1 MLFELLNK
9 NRRALMKKSGFT
21 LAELLISLGITGVIT
36 ALMATAL
43 VTLQP
48 DQKKAIYLRNYDA
61 LTKAVKALAGNSR
74 LFPVCQD
81 NLNCQAHPL
90 FNTATGIDS
99 RFASIGAG
107 DGKLCKGL
115 SYMMNGQ
122 MLPQLNCENQ
132 PIAYSDGNWTPS
144 FRTYRTEWLVST
156 LRELNG
162 SSATYQSD
170 VYFDL
175 NGPEGPNCVYSDSC
189 QNPDRF
195 KFLVA
200 ADGTVI
206 PADPV
211 GQEYILKRKNW
222 RKSRLSI
229 AEDSTTKENLLA
241 NLRAFNLTPCHE
253 ESGGENVDDGY
264 DDHDEHYTLIPC
276 GAKLDGRIVN
286 CYTRKSFYQQIFR
299 AKYGEPI
306 PEYPILLDPQEF
318 EFDYPVA
325 SNLTIISNA
334 DHGASLSGKRNYS
347 SDTGNVFPY
356 NTKFV
361 TMLQE
366 CIIGAGETTGV
377 SNKFYIATPVYS
389 ADEISI
395 TRYAYKEPIKY
406 PTSFEEI
413 YNYNKRPDGSN
424 IYFSPEC
431 LSIESDH
438 TWQSNKENWVHHPY
452 GWGVGYY
459 GAFSRVTPIIDDKY
473 IYLEKAYKEN
483 DRYYSDGVGEVYYIR
498 YGGILNYD
506 YDEHPEV
513 PKLVNDIWN
522 IDSPYTNRHK
532 KYIKEQI
539 RNGKDVSIIPIIM
552 NSGYYEPMSAKW
564 LDFTKK

>member
-1 MLFELLNK
+1 
-9 NRRALMKKSGFT
+9 MKKSGFT

-36 ALMATAL
+36 ALIATAL

-222 RKSRLSI
+222 RKSKLSI

-241 NLRAFNLTPCHE
+241 NLRTFNLTPCHE
-253 ESGGENVDDGY
+253 ESGGNNGNSDPNAPN
-264 DDHDEHYTLIPC
+264 EHFLYIPC
-276 GAKLDGRIVN
+276 GLHFAGIIIN
-286 CYTRKSFYQQIFR
+286 CYSKESIYKDSISFTDNFS
-299 AKYGEPI
+299 KL
-306 PEYPILLDPQEF
+306 EYPVLLGPEIF
-318 EFDYPVA
+318 SFDYPVA
-325 SNLTIISNA
+325 SKLLIERYSPEPFIIEIKDGIGGGVSFDLFEETELVITSSTININTSNGIENEFYFERHMEPNEVKIEYPRSFEDIKNRLKYQFVCVGEFMDNCAYRVSYEERFLKNIEFARLEAGSRSNQVRGYAGAEHKCTPLKDNRYVYLYKTFDIKQELSDDVLELYYAIYGKIPELSSNASEYDKYKHFINELINTDDNTGYYKEFREGLKKDLNDGYNVIISIK
-334 DHGASLSGKRNYS
+334 GLKGTSGNYS
-347 SDTGNVFPY
+347 WIN
-356 NTKFV
+356 
-361 TMLQE
+361 
-366 CIIGAGETTGV
+366 A
-377 SNKFYIATPVYS
+377 
-389 ADEISI
+389 
-395 TRYAYKEPIKY
+395 KE
-406 PTSFEEI
+406 
-413 YNYNKRPDGSN
+413 
-424 IYFSPEC
+424 
-431 LSIESDH
+431 
-438 TWQSNKENWVHHPY
+438 
-452 GWGVGYY
+452 
-459 GAFSRVTPIIDDKY
+459 
-473 IYLEKAYKEN
+473 
-483 DRYYSDGVGEVYYIR
+483 
-498 YGGILNYD
+498 LNL
-506 YDEHPEV
+506 
-513 PKLVNDIWN
+513 K
-522 IDSPYTNRHK
+522 
-532 KYIKEQI
+532 
-539 RNGKDVSIIPIIM
+539 
-552 NSGYYEPMSAKW
+552 
-564 LDFTKK
+564 

>member
-21 LAELLISLGITGVIT
+21 LAELLISLGITGVIA
-36 ALMATAL
+36 ALIATAL

-229 AEDSTTKENLLA
+229 AEDNTTKENLLA

-325 SNLTIISNA
+325 SNLTIISRA
-334 DHGASLSGKRNYS
+334 
-347 SDTGNVFPY
+347 DTGSFWKGNGTDDGHSNVFPY

-377 SNKFYIATPVYS
+377 SNKFYIATPVSS

-395 TRYAYKEPIKY
+395 LRYVYKEPIKY

-413 YNYNKRPDGSN
+413 YNNIKQAGRSN
-424 IYFSPEC
+424 GYFSPESM
-431 LSIESDH
+431 SISSDY
-438 TWQSNKENWVHHPY
+438 SDKSSIAN
-452 GWGVGYY
+452 GVGYY
-459 GAFSRVTPIIDDKY
+459 GAASRVTPIVDDKY

-498 YGGILNYD
+498 YGGMLNYN

>member
-1 MLFELLNK
+1 
-9 NRRALMKKSGFT
+9 MKKSGFT
-21 LAELLISLGITGVIT
+21 LAELLISLGITGVIA
-36 ALMATAL
+36 ALIATAR

-222 RKSRLSI
+222 RKSKLSI

-241 NLRAFNLTPCHE
+241 NLRTFNLTPCQE
-253 ESGGENVDDGY
+253 ESSSTQGG
-264 DDHDEHYTLIPC
+264 
-276 GAKLDGRIVN
+276 GR
-286 CYTRKSFYQQIFR
+286 K
-299 AKYGEPI
+299 
-306 PEYPILLDPQEF
+306 
-318 EFDYPVA
+318 
-325 SNLTIISNA
+325 
-334 DHGASLSGKRNYS
+334 
-347 SDTGNVFPY
+347 
-356 NTKFV
+356 
-361 TMLQE
+361 
-366 CIIGAGETTGV
+366 
-377 SNKFYIATPVYS
+377 
-389 ADEISI
+389 
-395 TRYAYKEPIKY
+395 
-406 PTSFEEI
+406 
-413 YNYNKRPDGSN
+413 
-424 IYFSPEC
+424 
-431 LSIESDH
+431 
-438 TWQSNKENWVHHPY
+438 
-452 GWGVGYY
+452 
-459 GAFSRVTPIIDDKY
+459 
-473 IYLEKAYKEN
+473 
-483 DRYYSDGVGEVYYIR
+483 
-498 YGGILNYD
+498 
-506 YDEHPEV
+506 
-513 PKLVNDIWN
+513 WN
-522 IDSPYTNRHK
+522 
-532 KYIKEQI
+532 
-539 RNGKDVSIIPIIM
+539 
-552 NSGYYEPMSAKW
+552 
-564 LDFTKK
+564 